1 MRTIPH
7 VTWTNALA
15 HCNSPAMRP
24 ASLPRRR
31 PTKAAALALAVTA
44 VAAVAAAGCA
54 PQPGTSDAAP
64 DAKASCA
71 PGKLA
76 TEVPGKL
83 TIGTDKPAYAPW
95 FQDDDPANGKGFESA
110 VAHAVAK
117 KLGYGKDQVVWQ
129 TVPFNTAFA
138 PGEKKFDFDLNQIS
152 ISERRKK
159 AVAFSSG
166 YYDVRQAVI
175 ALKSSK
181 AAKVT
186 SLAGLKD
193 VKLGAQVGST
203 SLDVVNDVIRPKQ
216 QAAVFQ
222 KNDFAKT
229 ALKNGQVAAIVLDL
243 PTAFYITSAE
253 VPEAKIVGQLE
264 NTGGAA
270 EQFGLVLD
278 KDSRLTSCVTGAV
291 DALRADGTLAALE
304 KRWLSDAA
312 DAPVLK

>member
-1 MRTIPH
+1 M
-7 VTWTNALA
+7 TWTDALVRCHA
-15 HCNSPAMRP
+15 PAMRP
-24 ASLPRRR
+24 ASSLRRR
-31 PTKAAALALAVTA
+31 TTALAPFATLVALTAAA
-44 VAAVAAAGCA
+44 VAAVTGCA
-54 PQPGTSDAAP
+54 PQPESPAAAP
-64 DAKASCA
+64 GATASCA

-95 FQDDDPANGKGFESA
+95 FEDDDPANGKGFESA
-110 VAHAVAK
+110 VAHAVAE
-117 KLGYGKDQVVWQ
+117 KLGYGKDRVVWQ

-152 ISERRKK
+152 ISDSRKK
-159 AVAFSSG
+159 AVSFSSG

-175 ALKSSK
+175 ALKSSE

-186 SLAGLKD
+186 SLAGLED

-203 SLDVVNDVIRPKQ
+203 SLDVIGDVIRPKQ
-216 QAAVFQ
+216 RPAVFQ

-229 ALKNGQVAAIVLDL
+229 ALKNGQVEAIVLDL

-253 VPEAKIVGQLE
+253 VPEAEIVGQLE
-264 NTGGAA
+264 NSTGGAA

-278 KDSRLTSCVTGAV
+278 KDSELTPCVTGAV

>member
-1 MRTIPH
+1 
-7 VTWTNALA
+7 
-15 HCNSPAMRP
+15 MRP

-54 PQPGTSDAAP
+54 PQPETSDAAP

-117 KLGYGKDQVVWQ
+117 KLGYGKNQVVWQ

-186 SLAGLKD
+186 GLAGLKD

-229 ALKNGQVAAIVLDL
+229 ALKNGQVEAIVLDL